1 VQLRGAGGVIWSVW
15 AWPDDA
21 GTVAVRQ
28 VVHAV
33 APDGGEAVTVTTA
46 CGTAATHHPAAQGWH
61 IALAAGGARSSIDLE
76 GLGAAVDR
84 ARPPGAEPAG
94 TGGGPVVEVPLV
106 DVGDDGPASPPPGAL
121 VVVLGEAHYVATE
134 QSWQEAG
141 APTAHV
147 ALAATATHLVIGIQA
162 HTGPAVA
169 PDHAENRL
177 DNEHPEVNADGVQW
191 YLGRTAG
198 GWAMAGLMLPAAGPG
213 VPHRRL
219 VPGEWPLPECHPRST
234 PGGWAVRLAWP
245 LEQLPRD
252 PDGLVP
258 VSLIVNERPPQRAR
272 RRGQLVLTGG
282 GGFGYLRGDRADP
295 AAAWRLR
302 LPAGR

>member
-1 VQLRGAGGVIWSVW
+1 
-15 AWPDDA
+15 
-21 GTVAVRQ
+21 
-28 VVHAV
+28 
-33 APDGGEAVTVTTA
+33 
-46 CGTAATHHPAAQGWH
+46 
-61 IALAAGGARSSIDLE
+61 
-76 GLGAAVDR
+76 
-84 ARPPGAEPAG
+84 
-94 TGGGPVVEVPLV
+94 
-106 DVGDDGPASPPPGAL
+106 

-147 ALAATATHLVIGIQA
+147 ALAATATHLVIDIQA